1 MKFHHISSRVDVDE
15 FSFIPELSLLNTLP
29 DYVTKAPTFDLL
41 NCHIKLYNTIHC
53 IILVQVRLYI
63 CK

>member
-15 FSFIPELSLLNTLP
+15 FIFISELSLLNTLP
-29 DYVTKAPTFDLL
+29 YYVTKGPTFDLL
-41 NCHIKLYNTIHC
+41 NRYIKLYNTIHY
-53 IILVQVRLYI
+53 IILIQVRLYI